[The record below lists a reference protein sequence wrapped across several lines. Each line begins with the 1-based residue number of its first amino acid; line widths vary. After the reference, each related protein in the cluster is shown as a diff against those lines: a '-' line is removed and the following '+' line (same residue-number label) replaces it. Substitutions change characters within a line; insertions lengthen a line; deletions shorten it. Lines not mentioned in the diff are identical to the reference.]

1 MTQIE
6 ELERRIS
13 AALDRIAYGV
23 EALDAPA
30 PVMPEPAPQPEIL
43 PPEADPE
50 EVVSLRE
57 ALADERLANAQLEER
72 IRTIREKQDKSVKD
86 LHGQVSAQRESL
98 SLLDLDLQHLK
109 RANDMLTSVNQELR
123 AALAEKLDDPD
134 LINKAMLAELES
146 LRATRA
152 VDAAETRA
160 VLDALGPLLAE
171 AANNPA
177 EESA

>member
-6 ELERRIS
+6 ELERRIT

-23 EALDAPA
+23 EQLDAPA
-30 PVMPEPAPQPEIL
+30 PMRPEPEPEPEIL

-72 IRTIREKQDKSVKD
+72 VRAIREKQDSGVKD
-86 LHGQVSAQRESL
+86 LKAQMATQRESL
-98 SLLDLDLQHLK
+98 SALDLDLQHLK
-109 RANDMLTSVNQELR
+109 RANDMLVSVNQELR
-123 AALAEKLDDPD
+123 TALEANLDDPD
-134 LINKAMLAELES
+134 LINKAMLAELKS
-146 LRATRA
+146 LRAARA

-160 VLDALGPLLAE
+160 VLATLEPLLAD
-171 AANNPA
+171 AANTAA
-177 EESA
+177 EESV